1 MKKKLL
7 QIVCL
12 LSGLIT
18 LSLSAQDGEA
28 IYQANCSHCHDP
40 GMNNPGTQQL
50 TKTRGEENGVLI
62 DRDNLVDV
70 YVKTIVRNG
79 LNGMP
84 TFKPTQITDSELD
97 ALAEFLAN

>member
-1 MKKKLL
+1 M
-7 QIVCL
+7 
-12 LSGLIT
+12 SGLIT